1 MQVKVIGLRFFWQRS
16 KYLSNKCKQCFFFF
30 FPERWQGSVQLEND
44 AFGARR
50 CIYGSGMMSAGLGS
64 CSHCNDRT
72 VQQCDSLMFM

>member
-16 KYLSNKCKQCFFFF
+16 EYLSSVKSDF
-30 FPERWQGSVQLEND
+30 FPDRWQGSVQLEND

>member
-16 KYLSNKCKQCFFFF
+16 EYLSSVKSFF

-44 AFGARR
+44 AFGAWR

>member
-1 MQVKVIGLRFFWQRS
+1 MQVQVIGLRFFWQRS
-16 KYLSNKCKQCFFFF
+16 EYLSSVNSAFF
-30 FPERWQGSVQLEND
+30 FPERWQDSIQLDND

>member
-1 MQVKVIGLRFFWQRS
+1 MQVQVIGLRFFWQRS
-16 KYLSNKCKQCFFFF
+16 EYLSSVNSAF
-30 FPERWQGSVQLEND
+30 FPERWQDSIQLDND